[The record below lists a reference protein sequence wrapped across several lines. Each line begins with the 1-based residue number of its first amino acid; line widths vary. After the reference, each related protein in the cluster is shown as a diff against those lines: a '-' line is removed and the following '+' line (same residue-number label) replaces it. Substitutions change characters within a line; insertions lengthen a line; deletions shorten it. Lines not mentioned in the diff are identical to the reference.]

1 MVLNESTN
9 RNLFNLR
16 FTQKELDLLLS
27 RTHHLQTLFLLLA
40 DESFDMKLQAMSL
53 LGRLAALNP
62 ASVLPPIRIH
72 LMRLISEIVNYPKQ
86 KSKEDITLLL
96 CRLLQFP
103 TFHPLIPPFAQIF
116 ISSILPWDI
125 HSAADKLVTQTRSI
139 ILTSPASIRATA
151 TAALEAVGELSR
163 VLHTKMLKYVDQ
175 LLPILVFHILDST
188 SSHRKLEA
196 ALRALGRF
204 ASSTG
209 LVVRPYL
216 DYPQLLP
223 KFLAILCK
231 PADTQPESLR
241 LELLRTL
248 GLLGALEPARF
259 AVITNYLEERKK
271 KLKSEKRSVQLDGT
285 YWMDTMI
292 FDGDANDDGEIVSES
307 NSAAEDREK
316 SGQKQKHGE
325 RSRHHRE
332 PSQFSAEE
340 SDDTRD
346 GNAAAAGNEEKKAA
360 SKSTTGILYT
370 DANRLL
376 TDDYS
381 NEAAH
386 LFMYAQS
393 SSRSIPE
400 PANTDTTVRY
410 TPSSE
415 DYYPIVAITAL
426 KKVLKDNSSAVSV
439 HHSIATNTIIEI
451 FKTMGEK
458 SVPFLEQIVPYLLQ
472 VLLLYV
478 VYIGYL

>member
-1 MVLNESTN
+1 
-9 RNLFNLR
+9 
-16 FTQKELDLLLS
+16 
-27 RTHHLQTLFLLLA
+27 
-40 DESFDMKLQAMSL
+40 MSL

-72 LMRLISEIVNYPKQ
+72 LMRLISEIVNFPKQ

-125 HSAADKLVTQTRSI
+125 HSTADKLVTQTRSI

-175 LLPILVFHILDST
+175 LLPILVFHVLDST

-216 DYPQLLP
+216 EYPQLLP
-223 KFLAILCK
+223 QFLAILCK

-271 KLKSEKRSVQLDGT
+271 KLKSDKKSVQLDGM
-285 YWMDTMI
+285 YWMDTLI
-292 FDGDANDDGEIVSES
+292 FDGDANADGEISSES
-307 NSAAEDREK
+307 YPAPDEREK
-316 SGQKQKHGE
+316 SGHKQKHA
-325 RSRHHRE
+325 HRE
-332 PSQFSAEE
+332 PSPFSAEE
-340 SDDTRD
+340 GDDTRD
-346 GNAAAAGNEEKKAA
+346 GNTATGKSKVEEKNAEP
-360 SKSTTGILYT
+360 KSTTGILYT

-376 TDDYS
+376 TDDNS
-381 NEAAH
+381 DEPAH

-472 VLLLYV
+472 VLL
-478 VYIGYL
+478 

>member
-1 MVLNESTN
+1 
-9 RNLFNLR
+9 
-16 FTQKELDLLLS
+16 
-27 RTHHLQTLFLLLA
+27 
-40 DESFDMKLQAMSL
+40 
-53 LGRLAALNP
+53 
-62 ASVLPPIRIH
+62 
-72 LMRLISEIVNYPKQ
+72 
-86 KSKEDITLLL
+86 
-96 CRLLQFP
+96 
-103 TFHPLIPPFAQIF
+103 
-116 ISSILPWDI
+116 
-125 HSAADKLVTQTRSI
+125 
-139 ILTSPASIRATA
+139 
-151 TAALEAVGELSR
+151 
-163 VLHTKMLKYVDQ
+163 MLKYVDQ

-216 DYPQLLP
+216 EYPQLLP

-271 KLKSEKRSVQLDGT
+271 KLKSEKKSAQLDGT

-292 FDGDANDDGEIVSES
+292 FDGDANDAGEIASES
-307 NSAAEDREK
+307 YPIADE
-316 SGQKQKHGE
+316 SGHKQKHGE

-332 PSQFSAEE
+332 PSPFSAEE
-340 SDDTRD
+340 SDDTR
-346 GNAAAAGNEEKKAA
+346 GAAGNEEKNAT

-376 TDDYS
+376 TDDNS

-426 KKVLKDNSSAVSV
+426 KKVLKDNSSAV
-439 HHSIATNTIIEI
+439 
-451 FKTMGEK
+451 
-458 SVPFLEQIVPYLLQ
+458 
-472 VLLLYV
+472 
-478 VYIGYL
+478 